1 MRSTPRRGGSD
12 ADAAAVARRPGQ
24 ATAALQQWRGISGAA
39 ALATAWRRRRRCGG
53 GTSRASHR
61 RWPQSLGTHSRA
73 ARYVRA
79 ACDLWSTPCRGGGV
93 AAKVS
98 RRQRLWRRGGRRRW
112 RGGGMIRASH
122 RQWPRSLGARSRAA
136 RHVRAACGL
145 WSTPRRGGGGA
156 AKAPRRRRRGGGI
169 TIAAS
174 RRRRCGGG
182 GGAAAAVAARRRRD
196 PRVASAA
203 AAVARVPPVTCAW
216 ACGPR
221 RIAAAA
227 VRRRRRG
234 GGVVVTMSRRRQR
247 GGGEV
252 AAAARWRRDPRLA
265 SAAPRHQR
273 GWDHAL
279 ALCQN
284 SKPLGHSAL
293 RGAAAHLLWWYGESE
308 AERCFFNF
316 VYWPAQL
323 VCFWFT

>member
-1 MRSTPRRGGSD
+1 
-12 ADAAAVARRPGQ
+12 
-24 ATAALQQWRGISGAA
+24 
-39 ALATAWRRRRRCGG
+39 
-53 GTSRASHR
+53 
-61 RWPQSLGTHSRA
+61 
-73 ARYVRA
+73 
-79 ACDLWSTPCRGGGV
+79 
-93 AAKVS
+93 
-98 RRQRLWRRGGRRRW
+98 
-112 RGGGMIRASH
+112 MIRASH

-169 TIAAS
+169 AIAAS
-174 RRRRCGGG
+174 RRRRRGGG
-182 GGAAAAVAARRRRD
+182 GGAATAVAARRRRD

-203 AAVARVPPVTCAW
+203 AAVARVPLVTCAR

-234 GGVVVTMSRRRQR
+234 GGVVVTMSRRRRR

-273 GWDHAL
+273 GWDRAL
-279 ALCQN
+279 ALL
-284 SKPLGHSAL
+284 SLGHSAL

-308 AERCFFNF
+308 AERCVFNP

-323 VCFWFT
+323 IFGSRKGSLCCCSMMGVLWVFIAFKLYKKRETKRNFRPIEEPHASTPAVRCRSGRAYPE